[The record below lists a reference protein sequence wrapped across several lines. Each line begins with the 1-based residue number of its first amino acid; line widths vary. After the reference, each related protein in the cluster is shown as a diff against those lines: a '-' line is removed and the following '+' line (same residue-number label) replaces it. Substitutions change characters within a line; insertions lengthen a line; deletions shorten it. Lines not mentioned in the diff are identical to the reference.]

1 MADSNKIKIL
11 VLKKIRLSTRN
22 SKIKNIIWIYC
33 VNNQYS
39 NKKTGI
45 IIERTK
51 TKIKKSCGTE
61 LRIKAIKYEEIKRM
75 VA

>member
-51 TKIKKSCGTE
+51 TKIKKSSGTE